1 MKYLKL
7 YLVMM
12 MLGVLFSCS
21 KNSND
26 TNPPSTQTT
35 SPASFSFNTL
45 KVNGVYNGFNYININ
60 TKPVITMSFTAAV
73 NTSSAS
79 SSITFTT
86 STGTAVPFT
95 TTYQNNDSTVV
106 ITPSSNLAY
115 LTRYVVNVS
124 TALTSAQKGNLGS
137 AVNVNLTTQIDSTNK
152 FPTITDDQLLTLV
165 QQQTFKYFWDFGHP
179 NCGMA
184 RERNTSGDVVTTG
197 GSGFGIMAIVVGIN
211 RQFITR
217 ADGLARMQTIVAFLK
232 NNAQTFHGAFPH
244 WLNGVTG
251 AVVPF
256 STEDDGADIVE
267 TSYLMEGL
275 LTARQYFNGT
285 SSAETQLR
293 TDINTLW
300 NNVDWNWFR
309 QNSQNTLYWHWSPDY
324 NWSTNQQVNGWC
336 EALIT
341 YVLAA
346 SSTTSAIPKIV
357 YQNGWAGNGS
367 MKNGNS
373 YYGVTLPLGP
383 AEGGPLFF
391 EHYSFLGINPN
402 GLSDAYANYQ
412 TQTLNHTMINYD
424 YCVANPNNNIGYSAN
439 CWGLTA
445 SDIDNGGYNASSPT
459 SDVGV
464 IAPTAAISSLP
475 YTPTQSLQALHFF
488 YYKLGDKLWG
498 QYGFYDSFD
507 LNTGWFATSDLAI
520 DEGPIID
527 MIENYRTGLLWNLFM
542 SCPEVQTG
550 MTNLGFT
557 SPNL

>member
-1 MKYLKL
+1 MKIIIFFLAAIM
-7 YLVMM
+7 VA
-12 MLGVLFSCS
+12 GLFSCS
-21 KNSND
+21 KSGGG
-26 TNPPSTQTT
+26 P
-35 SPASFSFNTL
+35 SPAPTPVPSSFEISTVV
-45 KVNGVYNGFNYININ
+45 VNGVKNGYSYSNISV
-60 TKPVITMSFTAAV
+60 KPVIKLSFSAAV
-73 NTSSAS
+73 NTSSIS
-79 SSITFTT
+79 SNITFTS
-86 STGTAVPFT
+86 STGAAVAYT
-95 TTYQNNDSTVV
+95 TSYLNNDSTVV
-106 ITPSSNLAY
+106 ISPSATLSY
-115 LTRYVVNVS
+115 LSKYAINVS
-124 TALTSAQKGNLGS
+124 TSLKSSKGGS
-137 AVNVNLTTQIDSTNK
+137 LQNTVNVNLTTSIDSTNK

-165 QQQTFKYFWDFGHP
+165 EQQTFKYFWDFGHP

-217 ADGLARMQTIVAFLK
+217 ADGLARLQTIVAFLK
-232 NNAQTFHGAFPH
+232 NNAATFHGAFPH

-275 LTARQYFNGT
+275 LTARQYFNG
-285 SSAETQLR
+285 SSTAETTLR
-293 TDINTLW
+293 ADINTLW
-300 NNVDWNWFR
+300 NNVQWSWFR

-324 NWSTNQQVNGWC
+324 AWSTNQQVNGWD
-336 EALIT
+336 EAMIT

-346 SSTTSAIPKIV
+346 SSNTYAVPAIV

-367 MKNGNS
+367 IKNGS
-373 YYGVTLPLGP
+373 TYYGIKLPLGP
-383 AEGGPLFF
+383 VYGGPLFF
-391 EHYSFLGINPN
+391 AHYSFLGINPN
-402 GLSDAYANYQ
+402 SLTDAYASYDVQNEA
-412 TQTLNHTMINYD
+412 HSMINYD
-424 YCVANPNNNIGYSAN
+424 YCVANPNNNIGYSAD

-445 SDIDNGGYNASSPT
+445 SDIDGGGYTASSPT
-459 SDVGV
+459 NDVGV

-475 YTPTQSLQALHFF
+475 YTPTQSMQALRFF
-488 YYKLGDKLWG
+488 YYKLGDKTWG
-498 QYGFYDSFD
+498 PYGFYDSFD

-527 MIENYRTGLLWNLFM
+527 MVENYRTGLLWGLFM

-550 MTNLGFT
+550 MKNLGFT